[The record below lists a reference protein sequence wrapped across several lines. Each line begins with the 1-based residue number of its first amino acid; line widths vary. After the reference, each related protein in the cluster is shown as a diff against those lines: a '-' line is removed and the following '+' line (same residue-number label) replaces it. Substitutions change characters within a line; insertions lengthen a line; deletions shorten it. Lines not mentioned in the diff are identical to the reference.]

1 MNELFDEQGR
11 VSLAV
16 IAPDQW
22 IVTDDELADVLDRWQ
37 KNLGD
42 TP

>member
-1 MNELFDEQGR
+1 MNELFDDRGR
-11 VSLAV
+11 PSLAV
-16 IAPDQW
+16 IAPDRW
-22 IVTDDELADVLDRWQ
+22 IITDDELAQVIEVWE